1 MFGTKLVVERTRITI
16 RWSASVHH
24 TWGWSHSRIFFCGC
38 SHQWINLPWEW
49 NHWNLKKL
57 ENPPIKRL
65 ESPSGKRG
73 WLEHPRGFWLRKS
86 SHDCAK
92 VPFTSPQNGI
102 FAGDTPQK
110 IAVLKGKPFSKPLD
124 FETYEATWTW
134 LTDLSVVVFSFSA
147 TAQHWILSTTDH
159 WPPPF
164 GRSSQGKEWF
174 KPLLASSKQPGY
186 AKIAIF

>member
-1 MFGTKLVVERTRITI
+1 MISFSSSHLRLEPQQNFFLWLQPSMNQLPMGMEPLEPQKAWKPTHQAIRVTLRQTWLAGTSPRFLAEKIIT
-16 RWSASVHH
+16 WLCQSAIHFPPKMASLQG
-24 TWGWSHSRIFFCGC
+24 T
-38 SHQWINLPWEW
+38 PP
-49 NHWNLKKL
+49 KKL
-57 ENPPIKRL
+57 Q
-65 ESPSGKRG
+65 
-73 WLEHPRGFWLRKS
+73 F
-86 SHDCAK
+86 
-92 VPFTSPQNGI
+92 
-102 FAGDTPQK
+102 
-110 IAVLKGKPFSKPLD
+110 LKGKPFSKPLD

>member
-1 MFGTKLVVERTRITI
+1 MNQLPMGMEPLEPEKAWKPTHQAI
-16 RWSASVHH
+16 RVPLRQL
-24 TWGWSHSRIFFCGC
+24 G
-38 SHQWINLPWEW
+38 
-49 NHWNLKKL
+49 
-57 ENPPIKRL
+57 
-65 ESPSGKRG
+65 G

-92 VPFTSPQNGI
+92 VPSKRPKMASLQG
-102 FAGDTPQK
+102 TPPK

-186 AKIAIF
+186 AKIAIFNGKLSSN